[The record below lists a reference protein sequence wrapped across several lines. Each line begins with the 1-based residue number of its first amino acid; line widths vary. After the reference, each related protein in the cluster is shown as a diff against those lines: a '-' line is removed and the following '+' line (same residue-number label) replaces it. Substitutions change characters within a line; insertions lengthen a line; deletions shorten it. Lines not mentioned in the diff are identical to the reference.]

1 MNISYLETKDFG
13 LIEIIE
19 ENGYIIELNLEVK
32 EKKKEKE
39 SLITKK
45 AKNQL
50 IKYLEG
56 NLKKFNL
63 PLNPR
68 GTDFQKKCWQELIK
82 IPYGKTI
89 TYKDQARNI
98 FNEKAYRAVGNAN
111 GKNPIP
117 IIIPC
122 HRVIKSDNSIGGYYY
137 GDKIKKILLDIEKI
151 KV

>member
-98 FNEKAYRAVGNAN
+98 FNEKSYRAVGNAN